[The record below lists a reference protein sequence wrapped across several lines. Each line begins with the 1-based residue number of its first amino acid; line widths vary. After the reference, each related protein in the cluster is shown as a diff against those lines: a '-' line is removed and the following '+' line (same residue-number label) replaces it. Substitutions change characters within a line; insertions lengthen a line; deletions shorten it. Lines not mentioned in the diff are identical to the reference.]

1 MEPKKNNTRLNP
13 AGLLANYFVT
23 SRITPVIILGCLL
36 LGIIAV
42 SFTPREENPQIVVPA
57 ANVIVTLP
65 GASPAEIEQLIL
77 RPLEN
82 TIKQISGVDHTFG
95 IATESLCMLT
105 VQFEVGEDKEQS
117 LVKLYDHVIGQQEN
131 FPPGASMPM
140 VKSVDVDRV
149 PVVTVTLASEQ
160 YDDYALKRIADR
172 MLDKLR
178 SLRPVSAMYVRGG
191 RDREIS
197 VELDLAKLQ
206 AYRIP
211 LTQLRQAIQSHNVS
225 LPLGDTVQ
233 NNEFTLVYLDG
244 EITRV
249 EELAR
254 LIVGIHE
261 QKPIYLE
268 DVARLVDGP
277 STERDTLS
285 RFAYGP
291 ADPNFNRDANPELAS
306 VTLAIAKKA
315 GTNAVFMA
323 EDVLA
328 RIEEMKNSFIPAG
341 IDVVVTR
348 NDGEKANE
356 AVNVLIYNLGI
367 AIFSVFL
374 ITIFFLGWKSAVIV
388 GFSVPLILALTLG
401 ADYLFGPTINRVTL
415 FALIL
420 SLGMLVDGPIVVVEN
435 IYRHFGLSKD
445 GDRRAQAVAATN
457 EIGNATNLA
466 TFAIMLGFSSM
477 LVALGGMTGQYF
489 YPVAFN
495 VPITM
500 FASLIV
506 AYIVTPW
513 AAQRWLGDVNTA
525 VTLST
530 PLKRSVSANFLYRK
544 ALIPGLE
551 NPSYRNYVYLV
562 VIIALLLSCLQP
574 VWQFIRPSGIN
585 GPPSFLGLDLAML
598 LKDNK
603 NTFNITIDMPE
614 NTTVETT
621 DKVAREV
628 GTLMREQNDV
638 RNYLTWVGQTGVID
652 FNGLLRGSA
661 SKSGPNIAEIR
672 VNLKPKSER
681 DTSSIIMVR
690 ELRDDIL
697 NIQQRYPGSLIQLV
711 EDPPGPPMRA
721 SVLAEIYGKDLEVMH
736 EIAAHVK
743 AEFEGSYDMVEV
755 NDSIPGDT
763 PLYKINIDKEKAAL
777 SGVSTAEVASV
788 LRTLIDGEVIGN
800 VHIRNETKPVAIKL
814 KVPRASEINPET
826 LSMVSIT
833 NRRGEQI
840 PLTSIASVKLE
851 IAEKPIFH
859 KDYERVV
866 YVTGELSEATPIFS
880 VLHLN
885 QQLKGFE
892 TSDGH
897 ILETGNLGLDRT
909 DPKTITGY
917 QLLWDGE
924 MRLTLDTFGDL
935 VNALVLA
942 LLFIY
947 ILLVAYY
954 QSFAIPTVAMA
965 AIPLGLIGVFPGHWI
980 MGQAFTSTS
989 MIGIVALA
997 GIVVRNSLLIID
1009 FVLDHLDDGIP
1020 LQEAILEATILRL
1033 RPIILTAISTVLG
1046 SAIMITDPIFGGLAI
1061 SMIFGT
1067 VVATVL
1073 TIVIIPLLL
1082 HQLLE
1087 KQGYG
1092 STSDKKIDGE
1102 NS

>member
-1 MEPKKNNTRLNP
+1 MEQKNNARLNP

-23 SRITPVIILGCLL
+23 SRITSVFVLACFL
-36 LGIIAV
+36 LGVVAI

-57 ANVIVTLP
+57 ANVIVSLP
-65 GASPAEIEQLIL
+65 GASPSEVEHLII

-82 TIKQISGVDHTFG
+82 TIKQISGVDHTF
-95 IATESLCMLT
+95 AVAADSLGVLT
-105 VQFEVGEDKEQS
+105 VQFKVGEDKEQS
-117 LVKLYDHVIGQQEN
+117 LVKLYDHVIGQEAN

-140 VKSVDVDRV
+140 VKSIDVDRV

-178 SLRPVSAMYVRGG
+178 SLRPVSASYVRGG
-191 RDREIS
+191 RDREVS

-211 LTQLRQAIQSHNVS
+211 VNQLRRAIQSHNVS
-225 LPLGDTVQ
+225 IPLGDIVQ
-233 NNEFTLVYLDG
+233 NNDFTQVYLDG
-244 EITRV
+244 QLTQV
-249 EELAR
+249 DELNH
-254 LIVGIHE
+254 LIVGIHQ
-261 QKPIYLE
+261 QKPIYLT
-268 DVARLVDGP
+268 DVARISDGP
-277 STERDTLS
+277 DKERETLS
-285 RFAYGP
+285 RFTYGP
-291 ADPNFNRDANPELAS
+291 ADPNFNRQANPELNS
-306 VTLAIAKKA
+306 VTLAVAKKT

-328 RIEEMKNSFIPAG
+328 RIEDMKNTFIPTG
-341 IDVVVTR
+341 IDVIVTR
-348 NDGEKANE
+348 NDGEKANQ

-367 AIFSVFL
+367 AIFSVFI

-388 GFSVPLILALTLG
+388 GFSIPLILALTLG
-401 ADYLFGPTINRVTL
+401 VDYLFGPTINRVTL

-435 IYRHFGLSKD
+435 IYRHFNLSKH
-445 GDRRAQAVAATN
+445 GDRRLLAVQATN

-466 TFAIMLGFSSM
+466 TLAVMLGFSSM
-477 LVALGGMTGQYF
+477 LFALGGMTGQYF

-500 FASLIV
+500 FLSLVV
-506 AYIVTPW
+506 AYVITPW
-513 AAQRWLGDVNTA
+513 AAHRWLHDVKTA
-525 VTLST
+525 SIST
-530 PLKRSVSANFLYRK
+530 PLKRSVGTNFIYRK

-551 NPSYRNYVYLV
+551 NPSYRNLVYFI
-562 VIIALLLSCLQP
+562 VIVALLLSCLQP
-574 VWQFIRPSGIN
+574 VWQFVRPSGIN
-585 GPPSFLGLDLAML
+585 GPTSFLGVDLAML

-614 NTTVETT
+614 NTVIETT
-621 DKVAREV
+621 DQVAREV
-628 GTLMREQNDV
+628 GELMRRQSDV
-638 RNYLTWVGQTGVID
+638 RNYLTWVGQSGVID
-652 FNGLLRGSA
+652 FNGLLRGA
-661 SKSGPNIAEIR
+661 ADKSGSNIAEIR
-672 VNLKPKSER
+672 VNLKSKTER
-681 DTSSIIMVR
+681 ETSSIILVR

-697 NIQQRYPGSLIQLV
+697 DIQQRYPGSLIQLV

-721 SVLAEIYGKDLEVMH
+721 SVLAEIYGKDLNIMQ
-736 EIAAHVK
+736 EIAAHTK
-743 AEFEGSYDMVEV
+743 AEFEKAYDMVEV
-755 NDSIPGDT
+755 NDSIPADI
-763 PLYKINIDKEKAAL
+763 PIYKIRIDKEKAAL
-777 SGVSTAEVASV
+777 SGISTAEIASV

-800 VHIRNETKPVAIKL
+800 IHIKNETNPVAIKL
-814 KVPRASEINPET
+814 KIPRTSEINPET

-833 NRRGEQI
+833 NQKGDQVL
-840 PLTSIASVKLE
+840 LTSIASVNLE
-851 IAEKPIFH
+851 VAEKPIFH

-866 YVTGELSEATPIFS
+866 YVSGELSKATPIFS

-885 QQLKGFE
+885 EQLTGFQ

-897 ILETGNLGLDRT
+897 TLKTGNLGLDRT
-909 DPKTITGY
+909 DPNTIKGY

-935 VNALVLA
+935 VNALSLA

-954 QSFAIPTVAMA
+954 QSFAIPAVAMA

-1009 FVLDHLDDGIP
+1009 FVLDHLNDGAP
-1020 LQEAILEATILRL
+1020 LQEAILEATVLRL

-1067 VVATVL
+1067 LVATVL

-1087 KQGYG
+1087 KQGFG
-1092 STSDKKIDGE
+1092 SMPNE
-1102 NS
+1102 NHGKDQTQ